1 MGECGIII
9 FLSVFIHWQYLTPF
23 PHLNLRV
30 YVDGLSLIS
39 ITGMLLIIMLSTGS
53 FKELGYAFKYCVIP
67 DSDISVGQVEKA
79 LHAVKLAMVTAILT
93 GVTVTLF
100 NMITVFRT
108 SINLITIGEK
118 IYEAGP
124 DQILIAAS
132 MTSVLS
138 GMLVALL
145 LLPIYGRLKKTIS
158 PN

>member
-1 MGECGIII
+1 
-9 FLSVFIHWQYLTPF
+9 
-23 PHLNLRV
+23 
-30 YVDGLSLIS
+30 
-39 ITGMLLIIMLSTGS
+39 MLLIIMLSTGS